1 MDVLKQ
7 IYGKVNG
14 LLEKLDYDSI
24 WKGFS
29 RKKLFLYQKDWVYS
43 ENKMFPWNEEFVGN
57 STIFWQ
63 NEQVAIWKIEEGTD
77 VNDENKM
84 LYLTADLVHE
94 MFHAFQMEQKEE
106 RFPDD
111 LKRLVCQE
119 KGEDWYF
126 EIRSNLLLVEAVNTM
141 FEQGNHAL
149 RQEVLLERC
158 MKIRLEHACMNP
170 ELVEQIEYLETAE
183 GMAEY
188 AGCMALKQLSPD
200 LFEQRIKEYALKL
213 VDHEYLSKNERTSAY
228 LFGTLLLIVTKAV
241 GYGIFHQIGEE
252 TRSIGECIRE
262 QIRMGRQDKI
272 AYYDQQL
279 REKGQWKKMQI
290 EAFIHGIPKDNLEE
304 VKGDF
309 RIVGYDPMNMVRFGE
324 LVLCKTFIR
333 LQKEN
338 KEMTTFFEPVLLVM
352 KPQSENEVISYKRK
366 KSKL

>member
-1 MDVLKQ
+1 MDELKQ
-7 IYGKVNG
+7 IYGKVND

-29 RKKLFLYQKDWVYS
+29 RKKIFLYQKDWVYS
-43 ENKMFPWNEEFVGN
+43 ANKMFPWNEEFVGN

-63 NEQVAIWKIEEGTD
+63 NEQVAIWKIEEETD
-77 VNDENKM
+77 VNDENEM
-84 LYLTADLVHE
+84 LYLAANLVHE
-94 MFHAFQMEQKEE
+94 MFHAFQMERKEE
-106 RFPDD
+106 RFPND

-126 EIRSNLLLVEAVNTM
+126 EIRSNLLLTEAVNTM

-149 RQEVLLERC
+149 RQEVLLDRC
-158 MKIRLEHACMNP
+158 MQIRLEHACMNP

-228 LFGTLLLIVTKAV
+228 LFGTLLLIVAKVA
-241 GYGIFHQIGEE
+241 GFHIFHQIGEE
-252 TRSIGECIRE
+252 TRSIGEGIRE
-262 QIRMGRQDKI
+262 QIRMDRQTQI
-272 AYYDQQL
+272 ANYDQQFE
-279 REKGQWKKMQI
+279 EKEQWKKIQI
-290 EAFIHGIPKDNLEE
+290 EAFAHGTSKDNLEE

-309 RIVGYDPMNMVRFGE
+309 HIVGYDPMNMVRVNE

-338 KEMTTFFEPVLLVM
+338 KEMITFFEPVLLVM
-352 KPQSENEVISYKRK
+352 KPQSENEVIGYKRK
-366 KSKL
+366 NK